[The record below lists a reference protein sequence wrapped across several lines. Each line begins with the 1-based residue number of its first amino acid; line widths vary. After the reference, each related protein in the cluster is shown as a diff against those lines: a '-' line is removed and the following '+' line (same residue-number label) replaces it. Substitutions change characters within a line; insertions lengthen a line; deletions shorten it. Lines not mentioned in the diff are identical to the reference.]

1 MSTDSQALLTQIQQA
16 IGFSLTLVENIDAYL
31 RDHYPASYRAVVTP
45 EAEMTHSRHT
55 GTVFADHGGA
65 VIGLNLYGLDLTD
78 EQIDRLLA
86 LDLPQLRALNLAKT
100 PLTRFV
106 LPATMPALRRV
117 DLHGCEQ
124 LQRLRCEDGLI
135 HLQWLDAAG
144 GALTQFRVPAS
155 YTGLQFLRLDGNQSL
170 AEFRFDGPCPLLEVL
185 MLRGCKLKAFH
196 LPAGFDQL
204 VHLYLNQNALEELEL
219 VGELKELRTLQVRK
233 NELAEV
239 SGSLLQAAPKL
250 EALYLGENPLLQMEV
265 LRAEIEGK
273 EQQDHLPLVQRYFRQ
288 MAIGTPQINNECKV
302 LLIGNGKAGKT
313 QIVNKLSGKPFEKEW
328 NSTHGISLTQLPMPP
343 FSLNLWDFGGQDMYH
358 NTHRLFLQ
366 QNAVYLL
373 AWCRETEEHPTT
385 IHPIED
391 EDGVVEDKEY
401 INQKLPYWLDYAYS
415 LGKDSPM
422 IAVQTHLERDKRI
435 EKPEIEARYRKRF
448 SFLHFHQVD
457 SKVENRYDSGYE
469 QLETLIFQAVDRIKK
484 GERIPEPYF
493 VMRKWLRAQTEAGIK
508 TLDFVSYEQKAL
520 EWKIESP
527 RELLE
532 GWLFK
537 SGVVYYR
544 RGRFQDQIILNQ
556 DWAINAIYVLFDRRR
571 RIPWEIA
578 QQGGY
583 FTGELVRKVW
593 TKEKYPEEEHE
604 LFIDFMKSCD
614 LCFEV
619 EVADEN
625 GSRQKSF
632 GERLFIAPQLLMP
645 QKPALLQ
652 AYWSQQEVRYLR
664 YQHDFLHEG
673 VIQSFIAQTAY
684 LTRPEALW
692 RYGIHLIEQEAHFP
706 RQEAT
711 IEAEEGYS
719 ILVRF
724 TSQSGRLLA
733 KIHQLLTRLQD
744 TPGTLTY
751 SQDGQHYQPLPAQIQ
766 GESGWLSLFG
776 KMPVAGLDI
785 DMDADPETK
794 MASKQAE
801 PGFALL
807 RSLEVEEEHFLALLQ
822 AHRETA
828 NKLETIQQQLATQ
841 PPGALPASPK
851 KKILF
856 LAANPL
862 NTGRLQLDFET
873 KEFKTELALG
883 PAKDQF
889 ELLYELALDKSSFL
903 RIKGKQPFILH
914 FSGHGDKT
922 GICIQDGQNQI
933 KMIPNEILGPFFKS
947 LSGITELVLLNSCL
961 SSVQAAI
968 IAEFIPYVVGTKE
981 KILDPLA
988 IAFSSGLYNGLSE
1001 GLGFREAIELGRWSV
1016 GIEDAAAMESYEAW
1030 ENGIKI
1036 VW

>member
-1 MSTDSQALLTQIQQA
+1 MSP
-16 IGFSLTLVENIDAYL
+16 SLRAQLQDCFGTLQHEPDIEAYL
-31 RDHYPASYRAVVTP
+31 RKHYPQAYRDTVDADQEMMRSAHARKVFTGP
-45 EAEMTHSRHT
+45 EGE
-55 GTVFADHGGA
+55 
-65 VIGLNLYGLDLTD
+65 VIGLNLYQCKVSDA
-78 EQIDRLLA
+78 QIDCLQA
-86 LDLPQLRALNLAKT
+86 MDLPHLRALNLARNA
-100 PLTRFV
+100 LSRFV

-117 DLHGCEQ
+117 ALHHNKNLQSLRWVEGPPQ
-124 LQRLRCEDGLI
+124 LR
-135 HLQWLDAAG
+135 HLDAPLFPPRPFPRPG
-144 GALTQFRVPAS
+144 R
-155 YTGLQFLRLDGNQSL
+155 YTGLQFLRLDGNKTL
-170 AEFRFDGPCPLLEVL
+170 AEVRFDGPCPVLEVL
-185 MLRGCKLKAFH
+185 MLRDGQLKAFR
-196 LPAGFDQL
+196 LPAGFERL
-204 VHLYLNQNALEELEL
+204 AELYLNQNALEELVL
-219 VGELKELRTLQVRK
+219 AGEAPELRTLQLRK
-233 NELAEV
+233 NELTEI

-265 LRAEIEGK
+265 LRAETEGK
-273 EQQDHLPLVQRYFRQ
+273 GQQDHLPLVQRYFRQ
-288 MAIGTPQINNECKV
+288 MAIGTPQVNNECKV

-373 AWCRETEEHPTT
+373 AWCRETEDHPTT

-391 EDGVVEDKEY
+391 EDGIVEDKEY

-422 IAVQTHLERDKRI
+422 IAVQTHLEKDKRI

-508 TLDFVSYEQKAL
+508 TLDFVAYEQKAL

-593 TKEKYPEEEHE
+593 TKEKYPEEEHA

-625 GSRQKSF
+625 GRQQKNF
-632 GERLFIAPQLLMP
+632 GERLFIAPQLLLP
-645 QKPALLQ
+645 HKPALLQ

-711 IEAEEGYS
+711 IEAEGGYS

-724 TSQSGRLLA
+724 TPQSGRLLA

-751 SQDGQHYQPLPAQIQ
+751 SPDGQHYQPLPAQIQ

-776 KMPVAGLDI
+776 KTPIADLDL
-785 DMDADPETK
+785 DRDADPETK
-794 MASKQAE
+794 ISSKQAE
-801 PGFALL
+801 PGFDPS
-807 RSLEVEEEHFLALLQ
+807 RSLEVEEEHFLALLE

-828 NKLETIQQQLATQ
+828 KKLETIQQQLATQ
-841 PPGALPASPK
+841 PPGALPASPR
-851 KKILF
+851 KKIIF
-856 LAANPL
+856 VAANPL
-862 NTGRLQLDFET
+862 NTGRLQLDFEQG
-873 KEFKTELALG
+873 KLVDEFLLG
-883 PAKDQF
+883 RAREQF
-889 ELLYELALDKSSFL
+889 EFLPPKLAVNVSQFL
-903 RIKGKQPFILH
+903 RIEDDAPYVIH
-914 FSGHGDKT
+914 FSGHGDRE
-922 GICIQDGQNQI
+922 GIYIQDGKNA
-933 KMIPNEILGPFFKS
+933 PEPASNEFLDLFFEDMK
-947 LSGITELVLLNSCL
+947 GITELVIMNSCL
-961 SSVQAAI
+961 SATQACI
-968 IAEFIPYVVGTKE
+968 ISKHIPYVVGCE
-981 KILDPLA
+981 KILDDDLA
-988 IAFSSGLYNGLSE
+988 IAFSSGLYNGLGE
-1001 GLGFREAIELGRWSV
+1001 GNDLLKALRRGRKAVVQKNSQAKELYQVWK
-1016 GIEDAAAMESYEAW
+1016 
-1030 ENGIKI
+1030 NGQKLD
-1036 VW
+1036 W